1 MKVRHPNLNEPN
13 VLDVDKA
20 ALASYLAAGWVK
32 VRTPRNTNSAP
43 ADTGTDAHDPADP
56 VADDTQE

>member
-13 VLDVDKA
+13 TLDVDKS

-43 ADTGTDAHDPADP
+43 ADAVTDAPDPADP
-56 VADDTQE
+56 VADDNQE